1 MYKDETFLFRHNLSQ
16 QAETFVVSLIS
27 HLKELNEFIGDN
39 LLN

>member
-1 MYKDETFLFRHNLSQ
+1 MYKDETFLFRHNLS